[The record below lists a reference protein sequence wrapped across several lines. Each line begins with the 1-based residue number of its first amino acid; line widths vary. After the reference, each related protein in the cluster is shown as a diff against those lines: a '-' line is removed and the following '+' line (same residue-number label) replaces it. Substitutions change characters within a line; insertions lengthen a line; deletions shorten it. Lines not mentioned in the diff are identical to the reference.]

1 VTNKI
6 FLKISLLI
14 VLSVLSYLLFVVFFL
29 SPKVSN
35 YLIQTEI
42 RNTKSHFD
50 KFIKIVNNK
59 STEIQDKDI
68 LTKELESMLETFALG
83 DFGHVYLISDSGK
96 IIFDPSGEFRNQEEL
111 QVVLSNGKKLF
122 DEIKNSY
129 KKNEPLQYNWNRVD
143 DLNNFKYKKI
153 SWVDYNQF
161 LNVYIVS
168 SIYEEEFLSSTDGI
182 NLLILET
189 SIFLFSALILIGIF
203 ITLKI
208 IVPINKIIQE
218 IQNANLIPNNP
229 EKVKNKLSFLTSQ
242 INTLVHQAKNNSEAI
257 EEQIQIKTK
266 EIESR
271 LYYDDLTNL
280 KNRYA
285 LEDDIKNNDFIS
297 IALLDIDSFD
307 DINELYGFS
316 IGNTVLI
323 KVANVLTEFA
333 SKYDV
338 TVYRIYG
345 NVYGLCDHR
354 MMGFTKY
361 GEFIQELGNVF
372 KYSSIY
378 VEELDIDIY
387 INITLGISIAQEEKE
402 KEKEKEKQ
410 EIQEIQKKV
419 PAANRSYNLTTDIP
433 KSRQTTTE
441 FAFRDILDRVLN
453 KEPSVISE
461 KEILNIVDMYYYGDT
476 EDYCG
481 EEEDKKRK
489 RNTISKT
496 KTTSEQKERAA
507 KNTIKNSV
515 ITVLE
520 ELKIIT
526 GENIYLK
533 PRCNSTHNREFILIK
548 FKDSNWKMNAKTKHD
563 TISSLIGG
571 ISNMDNISDEN
582 KELANFII
590 DFIG

>member
-1 VTNKI
+1 MLLMSMQKELNKDLLKYVFKNEELSNTTKSKPKSKPKSKTKLKTELKKSVCGEDKSKQSSFSRSYTLLENTNILINGKLNPELSDVYKI
-6 FLKISLLI
+6 A
-14 VLSVLSYLLFVVFFL
+14 
-29 SPKVSN
+29 N
-35 YLIQTEI
+35 
-42 RNTKSHFD
+42 NTKQEKNFDAFVSILINVLYDYQKLKLEFDSHLIKKNIIRKNYYSDDIYNYKVRKEKD
-50 KFIKIVNNK
+50 KVK
-59 STEIQDKDI
+59 
-68 LTKELESMLETFALG
+68 ETFKEFL
-83 DFGHVYLISDSGK
+83 DF
-96 IIFDPSGEFRNQEEL
+96 EL
-111 QVVLSNGKKLF
+111 VIKDLF
-122 DEIKNSY
+122 D
-129 KKNEPLQYNWNRVD
+129 R
-143 DLNNFKYKKI
+143 F
-153 SWVDYNQF
+153 
-161 LNVYIVS
+161 
-168 SIYEEEFLSSTDGI
+168 IYT
-182 NLLILET
+182 
-189 SIFLFSALILIGIF
+189 
-203 ITLKI
+203 K
-208 IVPINKIIQE
+208 IQE
-218 IQNANLIPNNP
+218 
-229 EKVKNKLSFLTSQ
+229 
-242 INTLVHQAKNNSEAI
+242 
-257 EEQIQIKTK
+257 
-266 EIESR
+266 
-271 LYYDDLTNL
+271 
-280 KNRYA
+280 
-285 LEDDIKNNDFIS
+285 
-297 IALLDIDSFD
+297 
-307 DINELYGFS
+307 
-316 IGNTVLI
+316 
-323 KVANVLTEFA
+323 
-333 SKYDV
+333 
-338 TVYRIYG
+338 
-345 NVYGLCDHR
+345 
-354 MMGFTKY
+354 
-361 GEFIQELGNVF
+361 
-372 KYSSIY
+372 
-378 VEELDIDIY
+378 
-387 INITLGISIAQEEKE
+387 
-402 KEKEKEKQ
+402 EKEKEKQ

>member
-1 VTNKI
+1 MLLMSMQKELNKDLLKYVFKNEELSNTTESKSKTKLRTELKKSVCGEDKSKQSSFSRSYTLLENTNILINGKLNPELSDVYEI
-6 FLKISLLI
+6 AEDSNLKKSFDVFVSILI
-14 VLSVLSYLLFVVFFL
+14 NVLYDYEKLKLEFDSYLIKKQIIRKNYY
-29 SPKVSN
+29 SDDIYNYKVRK
-35 YLIQTEI
+35 E
-42 RNTKSHFD
+42 KD
-50 KFIKIVNNK
+50 KVK
-59 STEIQDKDI
+59 
-68 LTKELESMLETFALG
+68 ETFKEFL
-83 DFGHVYLISDSGK
+83 DF
-96 IIFDPSGEFRNQEEL
+96 EL
-111 QVVLSNGKKLF
+111 VIKDLF
-122 DEIKNSY
+122 D
-129 KKNEPLQYNWNRVD
+129 R
-143 DLNNFKYKKI
+143 F
-153 SWVDYNQF
+153 
-161 LNVYIVS
+161 
-168 SIYEEEFLSSTDGI
+168 IY
-182 NLLILET
+182 
-189 SIFLFSALILIGIF
+189 A
-203 ITLKI
+203 K
-208 IVPINKIIQE
+208 IQE
-218 IQNANLIPNNP
+218 
-229 EKVKNKLSFLTSQ
+229 K
-242 INTLVHQAKNNSEAI
+242 
-257 EEQIQIKTK
+257 
-266 EIESR
+266 
-271 LYYDDLTNL
+271 
-280 KNRYA
+280 
-285 LEDDIKNNDFIS
+285 
-297 IALLDIDSFD
+297 
-307 DINELYGFS
+307 
-316 IGNTVLI
+316 
-323 KVANVLTEFA
+323 
-333 SKYDV
+333 
-338 TVYRIYG
+338 
-345 NVYGLCDHR
+345 
-354 MMGFTKY
+354 
-361 GEFIQELGNVF
+361 
-372 KYSSIY
+372 
-378 VEELDIDIY
+378 
-387 INITLGISIAQEEKE
+387 

-410 EIQEIQKKV
+410 EKQEKQKQEIQETQEIQKKV
-419 PAANRSYNLTTDIP
+419 PAANSSYNLTTDIP